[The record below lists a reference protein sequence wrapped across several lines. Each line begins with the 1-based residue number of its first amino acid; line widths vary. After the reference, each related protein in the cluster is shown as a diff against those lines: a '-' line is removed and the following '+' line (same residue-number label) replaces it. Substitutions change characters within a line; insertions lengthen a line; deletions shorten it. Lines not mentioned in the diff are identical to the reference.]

1 MRQPLTLPEETIRD
15 LIGMARQ
22 IHAKEEVVI
31 PTDELGEEDWGA
43 QVLADHASDPAVEGF
58 RAAIGD
64 LGEDQQADLVAL
76 MWVGRGDFEAQEWS
90 SARAVAAERLTPRTA
105 EYLLGT
111 PLVADYWGEG
121 LGTLG
126 YSD

>member
-15 LIGMARQ
+15 LVGMARQ

-31 PTDELGEEDWGA
+31 PTGELGEEDWGA

-58 RAAIGD
+58 RAAIED

-90 SARAVAAERLTPRTA
+90 SARAEAAERLTPRTA